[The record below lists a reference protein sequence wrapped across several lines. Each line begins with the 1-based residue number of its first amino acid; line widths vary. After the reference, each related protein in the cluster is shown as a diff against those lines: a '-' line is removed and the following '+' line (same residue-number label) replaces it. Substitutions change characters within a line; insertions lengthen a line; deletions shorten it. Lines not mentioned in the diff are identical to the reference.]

1 MNYGH
6 SVRKCVCY
14 CSLCPIP
21 YSQISMSAVLTMEA
35 ATIPAPTLQA
45 VSRVAATPDTHWPRM
60 EGPAM
65 VRRLVHALTV
75 IIDPLS

>member
-1 MNYGH
+1 MDLVSENVFVTVLY
-6 SVRKCVCY
+6 VLYPC
-14 CSLCPIP
+14 IP
-21 YSQISMSAVLTMEA
+21 CSQISMSAVLTMEA

-45 VSRVAATPDTHWPRM
+45 VSHVAATPDTHWPRM

-75 IIDPLS
+75 I